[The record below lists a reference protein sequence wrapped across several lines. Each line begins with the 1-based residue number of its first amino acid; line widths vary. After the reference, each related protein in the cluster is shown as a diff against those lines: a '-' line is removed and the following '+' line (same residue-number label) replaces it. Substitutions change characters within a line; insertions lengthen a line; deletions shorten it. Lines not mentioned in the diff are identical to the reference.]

1 MEKDIYARYTGL
13 FNKENELIKN
23 RLNWLFGTQTLLFG
37 VLKIAFSKAP
47 DSFKE
52 LQLALQYAIV
62 HVGFLSSILYLVSI
76 LAAVVTYLKFHFT
89 KPEVEESQKKNYP
102 EFNRWFLVI
111 ILGFVAALGMPIIF
125 IWAWHLQFQFV
136 ELPN

>member
-1 MEKDIYARYTGL
+1 MNNDLYARYTDL

-37 VLKIAFSKAP
+37 VLKIAFSEAT

-52 LQLALQYAIV
+52 LQLAFQYAIV
-62 HVGFLSSILYLVSI
+62 RIGFFSSILYLVSI
-76 LAAVVTYLKFHFT
+76 LAAVVTYMKFHLT
-89 KPEVEESQKKNYP
+89 RPKVEKSQRKDYP
-102 EFNRWFLVI
+102 EFNRWLFVI
-111 ILGFVAALGMPIIF
+111 ILGFAAALGMPIIF